1 MTAFPIPKTKSG
13 RRPPAHILRHR
24 HSQLKRREWLAGYLF
39 VAPDVLGLAIF
50 VGIPMLMG
58 LGFGL
63 FDVSGFGGYTFIG
76 FANYKRMFS
85 DPQFLDSLRVTVLYV
100 VFFVPLLFV
109 VSLALAILVNQKIP
123 LVGIF
128 RNLFFM
134 PNVVSLVV
142 IGFVWQFILVDK
154 IGVVNTILAT
164 VGISGISWLGDP
176 HFALWT
182 VIVISIWFLMG
193 YYMIIFLGGL
203 QDIPRE
209 YYDAARVDGADSWT
223 IFRAITWPLLKPTS
237 FFVLLVSLVASV
249 AGLQAFNLIYIM
261 TIGGPANSTTLG
273 IFYIYQQ
280 AFQFGDFGYAAA
292 MASFLVLLLLILT
305 AIMFV
310 LTKGGRFEF
319 D

>member
-1 MTAFPIPKTKSG
+1 MSAFPATEEKSEE
-13 RRPPAHILRHR
+13 RQPAPTSKVRA
-24 HSQLKRREWLAGYLF
+24 SALKRREWLAAYLF
-39 VAPDVLGLAIF
+39 LAPDVLGLTIF
-50 VGIPMLMG
+50 VGIPMLLG

-63 FDVSGFGGYTFIG
+63 FDVSGFGGYTFVG
-76 FANYKRMFS
+76 LANYQRMFS
-85 DPQFLDSLRVTVLYV
+85 DALFMASLRITVLYV
-100 VFFVPLLFV
+100 FIFVPVLFA

-123 LVGIF
+123 FVGIF
-128 RNLFFM
+128 RAMFFL

-142 IGFVWQFILVDK
+142 VGFVWQFLLVDK
-154 IGVVNTILAT
+154 IGVVNTLLAAM
-164 VGISGISWLGDP
+164 GIRGLSWLGDP
-176 HFALWT
+176 RFALWT
-182 VIVISIWFLMG
+182 VIVVSVWFLMG

-209 YYDAARVDGADSWT
+209 YYDAAHVDGAGPWT
-223 IFRAITWPLLKPTS
+223 TFKDITWPLLKPTS

-249 AGLQAFNLIYIM
+249 AGVQSFNLIYIM
-261 TIGGPANSTTLG
+261 TVGGPANSTTVG

-305 AIMFV
+305 TVLFV

>member
-1 MTAFPIPKTKSG
+1 MTFFPIPKAKSE
-13 RRPPAHILRHR
+13 RRPLARTAFQ
-24 HSQLKRREWLAGYLF
+24 SSALKRREWLAGYLF

-50 VGIPMLMG
+50 VGIPMLLG

-63 FDVSGFGGYTFIG
+63 FDVSGFGGYSFIG
-76 FANYKRMFS
+76 LANYKRMFS
-85 DPQFLDSLRVTVLYV
+85 DPQFFESLRVTVLYV

-109 VSLALAILVNQKIP
+109 VSLVLAILVNQKIP
-123 LVGIF
+123 FIGIF

-142 IGFVWQFILVDK
+142 IGFVWQFLLVDK
-154 IGVVNTILAT
+154 IGVVNTMLAN
-164 VGISGISWLGDP
+164 VGIRGISWLGDP
-176 HFALWT
+176 RFALWT
-182 VIVISIWFLMG
+182 VIVVSIWFLMG

-209 YYDAARVDGADSWT
+209 YYDAARVDGAGSWT
-223 IFRAITWPLLKPTS
+223 IFKDITWPLLKPTS

-261 TIGGPANSTTLG
+261 TVGGPDNSTTLG

-305 AIMFV
+305 IVMFV
-310 LTKGGRFEF
+310 VTRGGRFEF